1 MTRHTILMTLT
12 AMLLLGGLT
21 LPCGAMAQGEK
32 KTAEEIPPAS
42 APAPAPV
49 NPTLAKLEKQA
60 KALTEK
66 LGQPELKHLYFIKEN
81 FGSTSAVKIVRRD
94 VNNAV
99 KECGK
104 ANPDMKEKLD
114 ARFLEWTSAVDPAVK
129 EKEKAIDDAIAQ
141 QTYAKPKDIK
151 DYLKMIQQAADE
163 ANKNMEKKIV
173 TTPEACQGLLES
185 MDRTQ
190 DVVQKL
196 ITEMKLRPWPPV
208 AEEEPSGKVSI
219 PN

>member
-1 MTRHTILMTLT
+1 MTRHTILTTL
-12 AMLLLGGLT
+12 AAILLIGGVLIPGVT
-21 LPCGAMAQGEK
+21 MAEDGK
-32 KTAEEIPPAS
+32 KAEAKAAAET
-42 APAPAPV
+42 APA
-49 NPTLAKLEKQA
+49 NPTLAKVEKQA
-60 KALTEK
+60 KALIEN
-66 LGQPELKHLYFIKEN
+66 LGQPELKHLYFIKES

-94 VNNAV
+94 VGNAV

-104 ANPDMKEKLD
+104 ANPDMKAKLD
-114 ARFLEWTSAVDPAVK
+114 ARFQEWTNAVDPAVK

-151 DYLKMIQQAADE
+151 DYLKTIQQAADE
-163 ANKNMEKKIV
+163 ANRNLEKKVI
-173 TTPEACQGLLES
+173 TTPEACNGLLES

-190 DVVQKL
+190 EVVQTL

-208 AEEEPSGKVSI
+208 AEDEPPAGKISI